1 MKKRYINTKTFSATK
16 NWKVFLLIDSQK
28 VVINMGKETIIQVFR
43 LKNIKEIKNYFIKE
57 IDQNDFMS
65 NNHGKVFATL
75 NYIEHLLIL
84 SSVVTG

>member
-1 MKKRYINTKTFSATK
+1 MINT
-16 NWKVFLLIDSQK
+16 
-28 VVINMGKETIIQVFR
+28 GKETIIQVFR

-57 IDQNDFMS
+57 IDQNEFMS

-84 SSVVTG
+84 PSVVTG